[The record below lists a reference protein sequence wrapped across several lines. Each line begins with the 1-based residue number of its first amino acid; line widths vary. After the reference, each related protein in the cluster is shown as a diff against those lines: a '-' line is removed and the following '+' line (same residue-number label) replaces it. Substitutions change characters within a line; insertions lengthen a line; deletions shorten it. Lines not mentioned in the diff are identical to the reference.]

1 MTQKIGILGGT
12 FNPVHL
18 GHLLLAQDALDH
30 FGLDRVLFVPSAQP
44 PHKRAENLVAANH
57 RLAMLHAAVA
67 GDPRFEVSTIE
78 LEREGPS
85 FTIETIKT
93 LHTARPEARLHFII
107 GTDSLLELYQWHM
120 IEELLGLC
128 EFVTMLRPGFPVEH
142 LEEEQLN
149 LPPPWGGRLLANLF
163 PGHTAEIS
171 STDIRR
177 RVAAGRSIRYLV
189 PEGVAGYIARERLYH
204 S

>member
-30 FGLDRVLFVPSAQP
+30 FGLERVLFIPSAQP
-44 PHKRAENLVAANH
+44 PHKRAEQLVATVH
-57 RLAMLHAAVA
+57 RLAMLRAAVA
-67 GDPRFEVSTIE
+67 GDPRFEVSTLE
-78 LEREGPS
+78 LERQGPS
-85 FTIETIKT
+85 FTIETIKA
-93 LHTARPEARLHFII
+93 LRAARPEARLHFII
-107 GTDSLLELYQWHM
+107 GTDSLLELHQWHA
-120 IEELLGLC
+120 IGELLGLC

-142 LEEEQLN
+142 LAEEQLN
-149 LPPPWGGRLLANLF
+149 VPPPWGRRLLGNLF
-163 PGHTAEIS
+163 PGHTAQIS

-189 PEGVAGYIARERLYH
+189 PEAVAGYIAAESLYH